1 MKHWQK
7 RLLVVGIL
15 GALGLFSLPGLS
27 KAALLSGESIALS
40 NPTTSQTG
48 VTYSLIIGNQSTSLI
63 RCVTV
68 RVTDTLGSTGL
79 PIGMDI
85 STVTLNGSSDVVPT
99 PASWTPVGVN
109 ATGIVTIT
117 NAVGESPVGGSN
129 RTLILNGIK
138 NGSANNT
145 TYYAEVTTFSD
156 AGCTTSV
163 DTDGVAL
170 FIFTNGVLITS
181 TVSETLNFSLT
192 PSCSMGQL
200 TPSSTGKCT
209 LDMHASTNHATG
221 YTISYIA
228 PSTMHH
234 VLNSDQVTAIGPI
247 ATASSF
253 GVKQFGFNL
262 MLNTTPAVGANSSG
276 GSGTVSSPYNTA
288 NAFAFITSGGTVASS
303 PTLTADTQY
312 RISYIANTAPN
323 MVSGDY
329 VAQQTY
335 TIVANP

>member
-1 MKHWQK
+1 MKYWQK
-7 RLLVVGIL
+7 RLLVIGTL
-15 GALGLFSLPGLS
+15 GALWLFSLPGLS
-27 KAALLSGESIALS
+27 EAAFLSGESIALS

-68 RVTDTLGSTGL
+68 RFTDTLGSTGL
-79 PIGMDI
+79 PTSMDI
-85 STVTLNGSSDVVPT
+85 STVTLDGTSNVVPT
-99 PASWTPVGVN
+99 PGSWTPVGVN
-109 ATGIVTIT
+109 GTGIVTIT
-117 NAVGESPVGGSN
+117 NAAGESPVGGIN

-138 NGSANNT
+138 NGSVNNT
-145 TYYAEVTTFSD
+145 TYYAETSTFSD
-156 AGCTTSV
+156 VGCTTPV
-163 DTDGVAL
+163 DTEGIAL

-181 TVSETLNFSLT
+181 TVSETLNFSLS

-200 TPSSTGKCT
+200 SPSTTGKCS

-234 VLNSDQVTAIGPI
+234 VLNTDQITAIGPV

-262 MLNTTPAVGANSSG
+262 MLNSTPAIGANSSG
-276 GSGTVSSPYNTA
+276 GSGTVSSPYSTA
-288 NAFAFITSGGTVASS
+288 NAFAFITSGGTVASAT
-303 PTLTADTQY
+303 TLTADTHY
-312 RISYIANTAPN
+312 VISYIANTVPN

-329 VAQQTY
+329 VADQTY
-335 TIVANP
+335 TIVVNP